1 MKLATTTLVF
11 CVTAL
16 LALGMVMLYSSGM
29 SDPNGS
35 RTFLMQLV
43 WCSLGLIACVTASLV
58 DYRILRNLAVPMLA
72 AAVILLLLVL
82 VCGLKIGG
90 ARRWLSV
97 GHGIV
102 RFQPSEFAKIALIVA
117 IAWYGERYQRQ
128 MGGWKRGMIIPSVCI
143 GLVLGL
149 IFVEP
154 DRGATI
160 LLAAVAGMMLLI
172 AGLPWK
178 FVFPP
183 VLAGVAGL
191 GVSLLHDPMRINR
204 IFAWLH
210 PDDHENGA
218 GYQVKQS
225 LLALGTGGW
234 TGLGLGNSREKL
246 GFLPEHHT
254 DFIFPII
261 GEELGLIATLLVVLG
276 FMMVLTSGV
285 YISANAGDSFG
296 MLLGSGVTLLIGLQA
311 FINIGVVTGT
321 LPNKGLPLPFISY
334 GGSNLLMLLFGVGL
348 LVSIARHARMG
359 SVRATQAIEAEDNP
373 PA

>member
-1 MKLATTTLVF
+1 
-11 CVTAL
+11 
-16 LALGMVMLYSSGM
+16 
-29 SDPNGS
+29 
-35 RTFLMQLV
+35 
-43 WCSLGLIACVTASLV
+43 VTASLV